1 MAGQE
6 GIQSVFSPMARTLD
20 DLQYFTREFIK
31 MKPWRVDPACVP
43 LEWRDDVESSWADR
57 KVLKVGIM
65 RSDGR
70 LRLNK
75 FACNAEISI

>member
-6 GIQSVFSPMARTLD
+6 GVQAVYSPMSRSLD
-20 DLQYFTREFIK
+20 DLRYFTREFVK
-31 MKPWRVDPACVP
+31 MKPWRVDPTCTP
-43 LEWRDDVESSWADR
+43 LEWRDEVEKSWEER

-70 LRLNK
+70 QPNCSAPRK
-75 FACNAEISI
+75 